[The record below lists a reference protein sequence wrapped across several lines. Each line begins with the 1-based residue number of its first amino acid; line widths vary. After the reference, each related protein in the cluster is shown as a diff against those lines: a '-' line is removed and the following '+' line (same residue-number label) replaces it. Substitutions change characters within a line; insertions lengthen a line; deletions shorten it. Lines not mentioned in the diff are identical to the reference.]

1 MCSGNNLSLLLQLV
15 LLVLLVTASI
25 MEAATPSHHLLAK
38 RHQHPDRQ
46 VELGISTQTLMF
58 RIHSRL
64 RGLPRL

>member
-38 RHQHPDRQ
+38 RRQHPDRQ
-46 VELGISTQTLMF
+46 VELVISTQTLMF
-58 RIHSRL
+58 RIHSQVRE
-64 RGLPRL
+64 LPHL